1 MRMPADNPID
11 YYNALHP
18 LAETSG
24 REERTARFIREALAR
39 LEIAYESDIGGHGVV
54 ALIDSG
60 RPGPVVMFRAD
71 MDALPYANADG
82 SITAVHACGHDA
94 HCSMLLAA
102 AAGLK
107 SIVKK
112 GRLKL
117 VFQPGEEN
125 LTGALAM
132 IEDGVLEDVDIAVGA
147 HIRPASDIPAGTLT
161 AEVKHVACATISVR
175 FMGST
180 AHASRPQQG
189 INPID
194 MAASYIGLVNA
205 IHLDPNQS
213 WSTKATRIAGEPGA
227 YNSISGW
234 CEVVFDLR
242 AQTNPLLE
250 RMLGMMHVM
259 ADSAARAYGGSFDW
273 KQLDYCPASDY
284 DPALVA
290 MIKECIVQEL
300 GPEGLAPASGGGGE
314 DFHFYKVRKPS
325 VRTAYFGVGVGAEP
339 GLHKRDMHFQT
350 QYLEN
355 GVRLW
360 QDIARRLLGDEGE
373 GA

>member
-1 MRMPADNPID
+1 MSTTPTNPTGNPVA

-24 REERTARFIREALAR
+24 REERTARFISQALKA
-39 LEIAYESDIGGHGVV
+39 LDIPHTEGVGGHGVV
-54 ALIDSG
+54 AVIDSG
-60 RPGPVVMFRAD
+60 IPGPVVMFRAD
-71 MDALPYANADG
+71 MDALPYANPDG
-82 SITAVHACGHDA
+82 SMTAVHACGHDA

-102 AAGLK
+102 APDLK
-107 SIVKK
+107 NIVKK

-117 VFQPGEEN
+117 VFQPGEED

-132 IEDGVLEDVDIAVGA
+132 IADGVLEDVDIAVGA
-147 HIRPASDIPAGTLT
+147 HIRPASDIAAGTMC
-161 AEVKHVACATISVR
+161 AEVTHVACATIRVR
-175 FMGST
+175 FIGAT

-189 INPID
+189 VNPID
-194 MAASYIGLVNA
+194 MAASYIGMVNA

-213 WSTKATRIAGEPGA
+213 WSTKATRITGEPGA
-227 YNSISGW
+227 FNSTSAW

-242 AQTNPLLE
+242 AQTNPLLD
-250 RMLGMMHVM
+250 RMLEMMHTM
-259 ADSAARAYGGSFDW
+259 AASTAQAYGGTVET
-273 KQLDYCPASDY
+273 KQIDYCPASDY
-284 DPALVA
+284 DPALVS
-290 MIKECIVQEL
+290 MIKDCIVNEL

-314 DFHFYKVRKPS
+314 DFHFYKVKKPS

-355 GVRLW
+355 GVRIW
-360 QDIARRLLGDEGE
+360 KAVAQRLLG
-373 GA
+373 